1 MMRTGFVIALLL
13 LAAASAAIAGGI
25 KDGTLSA
32 YSNGTN
38 IVVRWM
44 SESELDVRGFQ
55 VERRAG
61 VDGPFILLTTPFI
74 PAKGDGT
81 TYEFVDNA
89 AYRINDN
96 LYQYRVTAVGNGS
109 TYYVTVN
116 HRVSSVRRTWGSI
129 KAMFR

>member
-13 LAAASAAIAGGI
+13 LATASAAIAGGI